1 MKINNYGLFF
11 LMNMMEDII
20 EYDVYDAVLGEDT
33 EGVYAVGIVESPA
46 IKKYFMAHSEPEL
59 IDIDIKLSEDKYK
72 LTGPL
77 LIQGQLIKQLIN
89 GKLAYVRY
97 SLDTIEKVAQKFI
110 NNPEYHKFNLNH
122 TDEVIDVELI
132 GS

>member
-1 MKINNYGLFF
+1 
-11 LMNMMEDII
+11 MNMMEDI
-20 EYDVYDAVLGEDT
+20 EYDVFDAILGEDT
-33 EGVYAVGIVESPA
+33 EGVYAVGIVETPA
-46 IKKYFMAHSEPEL
+46 IKRYFMAHSEPEI
-59 IDIDIKLSEDKYK
+59 IDIDIKLSEDKFK

-77 LIQGQLIKQLIN
+77 LIEGQLIKQMIE

-122 TDEVIDVELI
+122 TDEKIDVDLI